1 MTHQRSRKLHI
12 ERVGN
17 PILTVKKL
25 LTLLAIAVFITSC
38 GDSPTTA
45 NNEKETPIH
54 EKLAVIDDI
63 YDQNDIKA
71 IRIKTLVNDLS
82 LKYAEPADS
91 IGEYTYRV
99 KAVLRDKGIDES
111 ILSILEQM
119 NKTQKM
125 ENTPYKDAATLYLLV
140 RAN

>member
-1 MTHQRSRKLHI
+1 M
-12 ERVGN
+12 
-17 PILTVKKL
+17 KKL
-25 LTLLAIAVFITSC
+25 FTVLAIAVFITSC
-38 GDSPTTA
+38 GDSPSTTTT
-45 NNEKETPIH
+45 EQKEVPVH

-71 IRIKTLVNDLS
+71 IRIKTLLNDLS
-82 LKYAEPADS
+82 VKYSEPADS

-111 ILSILEQM
+111 ILTILEQM